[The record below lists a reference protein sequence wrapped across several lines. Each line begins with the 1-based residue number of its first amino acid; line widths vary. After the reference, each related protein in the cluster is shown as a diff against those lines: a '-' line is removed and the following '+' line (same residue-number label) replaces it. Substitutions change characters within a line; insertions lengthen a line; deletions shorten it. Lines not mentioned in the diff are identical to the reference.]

1 MSYLSSRHVSTQA
14 CTFTSQFSAMST
26 AAAKKPTFVNVH
38 GAWHRPVHGE
48 KLAAVMEAHGYRMV
62 SVALPS
68 SVEPGAEIPDDC
80 QPDVDV
86 IRKAVLEELDNGLDV
101 IVVTHSYGGIPGTSA
116 LRGLDAASRKKAGFN
131 TSVAALAGMATFF
144 VPEGC
149 TVLEGQEPNSP
160 SIADPNIKAALPLK
174 DPGPIHTFYHDLA
187 KDEAERYAAAL
198 RPMSLPALMSPNQF
212 AAYEV
217 IPTHYLL
224 CTEDRAIL
232 YNGQR
237 RMTQRIKNAGSFIR
251 VETVKCGHSPFLSM
265 PERTAEFL
273 RRTAGEQILE

>member
-1 MSYLSSRHVSTQA
+1 MAIEWYQSR
-14 CTFTSQFSAMST
+14 
-26 AAAKKPTFVNVH
+26 
-38 GAWHRPVHGE
+38 
-48 KLAAVMEAHGYRMV
+48 Y
-62 SVALPS
+62 PS

-80 QPDVDV
+80 QPDIDV
-86 IRKAVLEELDNGLDV
+86 IRKTVLEELDNGLDV

-131 TSVAALAGMATFF
+131 TSVAALAGMATFL
-144 VPEGC
+144 VPEDC
-149 TVLEGQEPNSP
+149 TVMYGREPNPP
-160 SIADPNIKAALPLK
+160 SLADPNTKAALPLK

-187 KDEAERYAAAL
+187 KEEAEKYAATL

-212 AAYEV
+212 APYEV

-232 YNGQR
+232 YEGQK
-237 RMTQRIKNAGSFIR
+237 MITQRIKDAGCFIR
-251 VETVKCGHSPFLSM
+251 EETVKCGHSPFLSM

-273 RRTAGEQILE
+273 RRTAGEQIPE